1 MKKILLVLGLF
12 TIIVTSPACKKKK
25 GGDSGGCDEASI
37 SFVSNPPVNS
47 TQTPAA
53 GPNFPLE
60 INISNMPSQ
69 GVSITV
75 RARPESPANAAAFFT
90 ETRNS
95 SQQVNNF
102 TITNTPVNVA
112 SIVEITITSRSCSNN
127 SITGSYR
134 YSRK

>member
-1 MKKILLVLGLF
+1 
-12 TIIVTSPACKKKK
+12 
-25 GGDSGGCDEASI
+25 
-37 SFVSNPPVNS
+37 
-47 TQTPAA
+47 
-53 GPNFPLE
+53 
-60 INISNMPSQ
+60 MPSQ